1 MAAYLVVDIDIKD
14 VEGMREYRELVPGT
28 IHKYGGRYLVRAGRW
43 EALEGDWK
51 PKRLVVLEFP
61 SVEQAKLWY
70 ESEDYREL
78 KAKRRAVSNSNIIL
92 VEGMHA

>member
-14 VEGMREYRELVPGT
+14 MEGMREYRESVPQT

-43 EALEGDWK
+43 ETLEGNWQ

-61 SVEQAKLWY
+61 SVEQAKQWY
-70 ESEDYREL
+70 DSEEYQEL
-78 KAKRRAVSNSNIIL
+78 KAKRQAASRSNMIL
-92 VEGMHA
+92 VEGTQG